1 MYTVLSAQPDEFIPF
16 FAIFFTFMVP
26 IMAIYFYNQ
35 QKKRV
40 MEERRLMIEKGLTPP
55 PMGESIESFRN
66 GRNPLHRG
74 LNMIAI
80 ALGLIVGYFIHEGTK
95 LHMPFCIIGSILFF
109 LGLSNIFI
117 AVSANKKSN
126 LNNEQQ

>member
-1 MYTVLSAQPDEFIPF
+1 MYILLSTHPEEFIPF
-16 FAIFFTFMVP
+16 FAIFFVFMVP
-26 IMAIYFYNQ
+26 ISVIYFYNQ

-40 MEERRLMIEKGLTPP
+40 MEERRLMIEKGITPP
-55 PMGESIESFRN
+55 PMHESAEQFRN
-66 GRNPLHRG
+66 NRNPLHRG

-80 ALGLIVGYFIHEGTK
+80 ALGLIVGYFIHEGTN

-117 AVSANKKSN
+117 AVTANK
-126 LNNEQQ
+126 NNKQSHEQ

>member
-1 MYTVLSAQPDEFIPF
+1 MYTLLSVSPEEFIPF
-16 FAIFFTFMVP
+16 FAIFFSFMVP
-26 IMAIYFYNQ
+26 ILVIYFYNQ

-55 PMGESIESFRN
+55 PMNESVEQFRS

-74 LNMIAI
+74 MNMIAI
-80 ALGLIVGYFIHEGTK
+80 ALGLIVGYFIHENTH

-109 LGLSNIFI
+109 LGLSNILM
-117 AVSANKKSN
+117 ALSSKKN
-126 LNNEQQ
+126 QNNEQK